1 MDPGTA
7 ESLAD
12 QNLSYLYNRNSE
24 MDIKCRLIYSGES
37 SELLLHI
44 KMRKDVYEMTDYYV
58 FEEYVNS
65 YSDKIGNT
73 SDTVQILDYIIKRT
87 RGGFNFRIKV
97 NPNLQNKI
105 YVLHFANRHN
115 QKHYYYWVPL
125 SNTRKSSILIYD
137 SENLPVIRDWISNEN
152 PVNIVSTQ
160 KDSLLFAYHY
170 QIDFEPA
177 DPPMMTESSGNASL
191 SIDSLFSV
199 EAGNSI
205 SLTNQGLYF
214 IQSDTTSLHGLGIRV
229 QNSYFPELAHINDLI
244 NSLRYFSTRSEW
256 DKLNT
261 AINKKDALDNYWLSI
276 FRSSEMAKSVIR
288 NYFDQV
294 EEANSLFTNY
304 KEGWKTDM
312 GMVFIIM
319 GPPDEVFR
327 NQAKEE
333 WIYQKTEDL
342 PKMKFTFEKINNIFT
357 DNHYVLIRNADYR
370 NEWYRAVEMW
380 RKGRYETL
388 IR

>member
-1 MDPGTA
+1 
-7 ESLAD
+7 
-12 QNLSYLYNRNSE
+12 
-24 MDIKCRLIYSGES
+24 
-37 SELLLHI
+37 
-44 KMRKDVYEMTDYYV
+44 
-58 FEEYVNS
+58 
-65 YSDKIGNT
+65 
-73 SDTVQILDYIIKRT
+73 
-87 RGGFNFRIKV
+87 
-97 NPNLQNKI
+97 
-105 YVLHFANRHN
+105 
-115 QKHYYYWVPL
+115 
-125 SNTRKSSILIYD
+125 
-137 SENLPVIRDWISNEN
+137 
-152 PVNIVSTQ
+152 
-160 KDSLLFAYHY
+160 
-170 QIDFEPA
+170 
-177 DPPMMTESSGNASL
+177 
-191 SIDSLFSV
+191 
-199 EAGNSI
+199 
-205 SLTNQGLYF
+205 
-214 IQSDTTSLHGLGIRV
+214 
-229 QNSYFPELAHINDLI
+229 
-244 NSLRYFSTRSEW
+244 LRYFSTRSEW